1 MRPDKNN
8 MPSAALWAALAIPV
22 IWFGLLCGGA
32 AAPGRTAAE
41 WFDALTL
48 SMEDPLRITIT
59 EYSVKAVL
67 IILLVYLLCV
77 VMFIDSQ
84 GKRRPG
90 EEHGSARWGKARSV
104 CAKYRYHTKF
114 MERLK
119 ERISKI
125 ASFFRSLPVR
135 LHIKRLTPEEQEKMQ
150 VEKAL
155 HLPCDKNIPITQ
167 NVCLGLDMRRHM
179 RNLNVLLIGGSGA
192 GKSRFFC
199 KPGIMQANCSYLI
212 CDPKGE
218 LLRDCAP
225 LLFQRGY
232 DVKVFNLK
240 PGERRRTN
248 AYNPFQ
254 YLRSDADVIQMITLL
269 FQATTPKNAHSSDPF
284 WDRAEELLVAALVL
298 YLYHEG
304 MEEDKNFATVMYLL
318 NNAQASE
325 EDENFRNPVDD
336 LFQELA
342 FEKGEENVA
351 VQFYTA
357 FKLAAGKTAK
367 SVLIMATSRLR
378 HFLLEEIAEMTS
390 TDEMDF
396 ASLGEHKRAIFIC
409 TPVNDKSFNYLVS
422 MLYMQAF
429 QQLYDCAER
438 KHGGTLPV
446 HVRFLMDEFANVPV
460 SEDFEQTLSTCR
472 SYNIS
477 CSIILQNIAQIK
489 GMFEKTWENII
500 GNCDTFLYLG
510 GNEQSTHKYV
520 SELLGKATI
529 DTRTSGQT
537 KGSHGSYTRNF
548 QQAGRELLTPDEVRA
563 LDNKFAL
570 VFIRGECPVC
580 DLKYDLLRHP
590 ALALTADGNAKPYT
604 PPIRY
609 AIHPVSREGRGDG
622 KTEVIY
628 GIEFEYFSA

>member
-22 IWFGLLCGGA
+22 IWFGLLCGGV

-41 WFDALTL
+41 WLNALTL

-77 VMFIDSQ
+77 FLFIDSQ
-84 GKRRPG
+84 GKRRSG

-125 ASFFRSLPVR
+125 AACFCWLPVR
-135 LHIKRLTPEEQEKMQ
+135 LHIRRLMPEEQEKMQ
-150 VEKAL
+150 VERAL

-248 AYNPFQ
+248 AYNPFR

-590 ALALTADGNAKPYT
+590 ALALTADGKAKPYT

-609 AIHPVSREGRGDG
+609 AIHPVSRERRGDG

>member
-1 MRPDKNN
+1 

-77 VMFIDSQ
+77 FLFIDSQ

-254 YLRSDADVIQMITLL
+254 YLRSDADAIQMITLL

>member
-41 WFDALTL
+41 WFDALSL

-59 EYSVKAVL
+59 AYSVKAVL
-67 IILLVYLLCV
+67 ILLLVYLLCV
-77 VMFIDSQ
+77 VMFIDGQ

-125 ASFFRSLPVR
+125 AAFFCSLPVR
-135 LHIKRLTPEEQEKMQ
+135 LHIRRLTPEEQERMQ

-199 KPGIMQANCSYLI
+199 KPGIMQANCSYMI

-304 MEEDKNFATVMYLL
+304 TDEDKNFATVMYLL

-396 ASLGEHKRAIFIC
+396 ASLGEHKRVIFIC

-590 ALALTADGNAKPYT
+590 ALALTADGKAKPYT

>member
-8 MPSAALWAALAIPV
+8 MPSTALWAVLAIPV
-22 IWFGLLCGGA
+22 IWFGLLCGGV
-32 AAPGRTAAE
+32 AAPDRTAAE
-41 WFDALTL
+41 WLNALTL

-77 VMFIDSQ
+77 VMFIDGQ

-590 ALALTADGNAKPYT
+590 ALALTADGKAKPYT

-609 AIHPVSREGRGDG
+609 AIHPVSREGRGEG

>member
-41 WFDALTL
+41 WFDALSL

-67 IILLVYLLCV
+67 IFLLIYLLCV
-77 VMFIDSQ
+77 FLFIDGQ

-90 EEHGSARWGKARSV
+90 EEHGSARWGNARSV
-104 CAKYRYHTKF
+104 CAKYRHHTKF

-125 ASFFRSLPVR
+125 ALFFRSLPVR

-529 DTRTSGQT
+529 DTQTSGQT

-590 ALALTADGNAKPYT
+590 ALALTADGKAKPYT

-609 AIHPVSREGRGDG
+609 AIHPVSREGRGEG

>member
-77 VMFIDSQ
+77 FLFIDSQ

-125 ASFFRSLPVR
+125 AAFFRSLPVR

-212 CDPKGE
+212 CDPKGNC
-218 LLRDCAP
+218 CATA
-225 LLFQRGY
+225 
-232 DVKVFNLK
+232 
-240 PGERRRTN
+240 RRC
-248 AYNPFQ
+248 F
-254 YLRSDADVIQMITLL
+254 
-269 FQATTPKNAHSSDPF
+269 F
-284 WDRAEELLVAALVL
+284 
-298 YLYHEG
+298 
-304 MEEDKNFATVMYLL
+304 
-318 NNAQASE
+318 
-325 EDENFRNPVDD
+325 
-336 LFQELA
+336 
-342 FEKGEENVA
+342 
-351 VQFYTA
+351 
-357 FKLAAGKTAK
+357 
-367 SVLIMATSRLR
+367 SVVTM
-378 HFLLEEIAEMTS
+378 
-390 TDEMDF
+390 
-396 ASLGEHKRAIFIC
+396 
-409 TPVNDKSFNYLVS
+409 
-422 MLYMQAF
+422 
-429 QQLYDCAER
+429 
-438 KHGGTLPV
+438 
-446 HVRFLMDEFANVPV
+446 
-460 SEDFEQTLSTCR
+460 
-472 SYNIS
+472 
-477 CSIILQNIAQIK
+477 
-489 GMFEKTWENII
+489 
-500 GNCDTFLYLG
+500 
-510 GNEQSTHKYV
+510 
-520 SELLGKATI
+520 
-529 DTRTSGQT
+529 
-537 KGSHGSYTRNF
+537 
-548 QQAGRELLTPDEVRA
+548 
-563 LDNKFAL
+563 
-570 VFIRGECPVC
+570 
-580 DLKYDLLRHP
+580 
-590 ALALTADGNAKPYT
+590 
-604 PPIRY
+604 
-609 AIHPVSREGRGDG
+609 
-622 KTEVIY
+622 
-628 GIEFEYFSA
+628 

>member
-41 WFDALTL
+41 WLDALTL
-48 SMEDPLRITIT
+48 SMENPLYITIT
-59 EYSVKAVL
+59 EYSVKTVL

-77 VMFIDSQ
+77 MMFIDSQ

-119 ERISKI
+119 ERMSKI
-125 ASFFRSLPVR
+125 AWFFRSLPMR
-135 LHIKRLTPEEQEKMQ
+135 LHIRRLTPEEQEKMQ

-155 HLPCDKNIPITQ
+155 HLPCDKNIPITR
-167 NVCLGLDMRRHM
+167 NICLGLDMRRHM

-304 MEEDKNFATVMYLL
+304 TDEDKNFATVMYLL

-590 ALALTADGNAKPYT
+590 ALALTADGKAKPYT

>member
-22 IWFGLLCGGA
+22 IWFGLLCGGV

-41 WFDALTL
+41 WLNALTL

-77 VMFIDSQ
+77 VMFIDGQ

-218 LLRDCAP
+218 LLRDCVP

-590 ALALTADGNAKPYT
+590 ALALTADGKAKPYT

-609 AIHPVSREGRGDG
+609 AIHPVSREGRGEG

>member
-8 MPSAALWAALAIPV
+8 MPSTALWAVLAIPV
-22 IWFGLLCGGA
+22 IWFGLLCGGV
-32 AAPGRTAAE
+32 AAPDRTAAE
-41 WFDALTL
+41 WLNALTL

-77 VMFIDSQ
+77 VMFIDGQ

-167 NVCLGLDMRRHM
+167 NICLGLDMRRHM

-248 AYNPFQ
+248 AYNPFR

-304 MEEDKNFATVMYLL
+304 TDEDKNFATVMYLL

-590 ALALTADGNAKPYT
+590 ALALTADGKAKPYT

>member
-1 MRPDKNN
+1 
-8 MPSAALWAALAIPV
+8 MPSAALWAVLAIPV
-22 IWFGLLCGGA
+22 IWFALLCGGA

-41 WFDALTL
+41 WFDALSL

-59 EYSVKAVL
+59 EFSLKAVL

-90 EEHGSARWGKARSV
+90 EEHGSAKWGKARSV

-119 ERISKI
+119 TQVSRI
-125 ASFFRSLPVR
+125 AAFFRSLPVL

-150 VEKAL
+150 VEKVL

-167 NVCLGLDMRRHM
+167 NICLGLDMRRHM

-537 KGSHGSYTRNF
+537 KGSRGSYTRNF

-590 ALALTADGNAKPYT
+590 ALALTADGKAKPYT

>member
-8 MPSAALWAALAIPV
+8 MPSAALWAVLAIPV

-77 VMFIDSQ
+77 FLFIDSQ

-125 ASFFRSLPVR
+125 AAFFRSLPVR

-155 HLPCDKNIPITQ
+155 RLPCDKNIPLTQ
-167 NVCLGLDMRRHM
+167 NACIGLDMRRHM
-179 RNLNVLLIGGSGA
+179 RNLNVFLVGGSGA

-225 LLFQRGY
+225 LLFKRGY

-248 AYNPFQ
+248 TYNPFR
-254 YLRSDADVIQMITLL
+254 YIRSDADVVQMITLL
-269 FQATTPKNAHSSDPF
+269 FQATTPKNSRSNDPF
-284 WDRAEELLVAALVL
+284 WERAEETLLTALIL

-304 MEEDKNFATVMYLL
+304 AEEDKNFATVMYLL
-318 NNAQASE
+318 NNAQVSE
-325 EDENFRNPVDD
+325 EDENFRNPVDE

-342 FEKGEENVA
+342 AEKGEGHVA
-351 VQFYTA
+351 VQFYNSY
-357 FKLAAGKTAK
+357 KKAAGKTAK
-367 SVLIMATSRLR
+367 SILIMATSRLK
-378 HFLLEEIAEMTS
+378 HFLLDEIADMTS

-396 ASLGEHKRAIFIC
+396 ATLGERKRAIFIC
-409 TPVNDKSFNYLVS
+409 TPVNDTSYNYLVS
-422 MLYMQAF
+422 MMYMQAF
-429 QQLYDCAER
+429 QQLYDCAEQ
-438 KHGGTLPV
+438 KHSGTLPV

-460 SEDFEQTLSTCR
+460 SDDFEHTLSTCR

-520 SELLGKATI
+520 SEQLGKATI

-537 KGSHGSYTRNF
+537 RGSHGSYTRNF
-548 QQAGRELLTPDEVRA
+548 QQTGRELMTPDEVQRM
-563 LDNKFAL
+563 DNKFAL
-570 VFIRGECPVC
+570 LFIRGERPVC

-590 ALALTADGNAKPYT
+590 ALALTADGKAKPYI
-604 PPIRY
+604 PPVRFAIRP
-609 AIHPVSREGRGDG
+609 IPGSENRFDG
-622 KTEVIY
+622 KETVY
-628 GIEFEYFSA
+628 GIEFEYLSA

>member
-77 VMFIDSQ
+77 FLFIDSQ

-125 ASFFRSLPVR
+125 AAFFRSLPVR

-155 HLPCDKNIPITQ
+155 RLPCDKNIPLTQ
-167 NVCLGLDMRRHM
+167 NVCIGLDMRRHM
-179 RNLNVLLIGGSGA
+179 RNLNVFLVGGSGA

-248 AYNPFQ
+248 AYNPFR

-304 MEEDKNFATVMYLL
+304 TDEDKNFATVMYLL

-590 ALALTADGNAKPYT
+590 ALALTADGKVKPYT

-609 AIHPVSREGRGDG
+609 AIHPVSREGRGEG

>member
-67 IILLVYLLCV
+67 IILPVYLLCV
-77 VMFIDSQ
+77 VMFIDGQ

-90 EEHGSARWGKARSV
+90 EEHGSAKWGKARSV
-104 CAKYRYHTKF
+104 CAKYRYHTEF

-119 ERISKI
+119 TQVSRI
-125 ASFFRSLPVR
+125 AAFFRSLPVL

-150 VEKAL
+150 VEKVL

-167 NVCLGLDMRRHM
+167 NICLGLDMRRHM

-248 AYNPFQ
+248 AYNPFR

-304 MEEDKNFATVMYLL
+304 TDEDKNFATVMYLL

-563 LDNKFAL
+563 LENKFAL

-590 ALALTADGNAKPYT
+590 ALALTADGKAKPYT

>member
-1 MRPDKNN
+1 

-41 WFDALTL
+41 WLDALTL
-48 SMEDPLRITIT
+48 SMENPLYITIT
-59 EYSVKAVL
+59 EYSVKTVL

-77 VMFIDSQ
+77 FLFIDSQ

-90 EEHGSARWGKARSV
+90 EEQGSAKWGKARSV

-114 MERLK
+114 VERLK
-119 ERISKI
+119 TQVSRI
-125 ASFFRSLPVR
+125 AAFFRSLSVR

-590 ALALTADGNAKPYT
+590 ALALTADGKAKPYT

>member
-1 MRPDKNN
+1 
-8 MPSAALWAALAIPV
+8 MPSTALWAVLAIPV
-22 IWFGLLCGGA
+22 IWFGLLCGGV
-32 AAPGRTAAE
+32 AAPDRTAAE
-41 WFDALTL
+41 WLNALTL

-77 VMFIDSQ
+77 VMFIDGQ

-590 ALALTADGNAKPYT
+590 ALALTADGKAKPYT

-609 AIHPVSREGRGDG
+609 AIHPVSREGRGEG

>member
-1 MRPDKNN
+1 

-41 WFDALTL
+41 WFDALSL

-67 IILLVYLLCV
+67 IFLLIYLLCV
-77 VMFIDSQ
+77 FLFIDGQ

-90 EEHGSARWGKARSV
+90 EEHGSARWGNARSV
-104 CAKYRYHTKF
+104 CAKYRHHTKF

-125 ASFFRSLPVR
+125 ALFFRSLPVR

-155 HLPCDKNIPITQ
+155 RLPCDKNIPITQ

-529 DTRTSGQT
+529 DTQTSGQT

-590 ALALTADGNAKPYT
+590 ALALTADGKAKPYT

-609 AIHPVSREGRGDG
+609 AIHPVSREGRGEG

>member
-22 IWFGLLCGGA
+22 IWFSLLCGGA

>member
-8 MPSAALWAALAIPV
+8 MPSTALWAVLAIPV
-22 IWFGLLCGGA
+22 IWFGLLCGGV
-32 AAPGRTAAE
+32 AAPDRTAAE
-41 WFDALTL
+41 WLNALTL

-77 VMFIDSQ
+77 VMFIDGQ

-590 ALALTADGNAKPYT
+590 ALALTADGRAKPYT
-604 PPIRY
+604 SPIRY
-609 AIHPVSREGRGDG
+609 AIHPVSREGRGEG

>member
-1 MRPDKNN
+1 

-41 WFDALTL
+41 WFDALSL

-67 IILLVYLLCV
+67 IFLLIYLLCV
-77 VMFIDSQ
+77 FLFIDGQ

-104 CAKYRYHTKF
+104 CAKYRHHTKF

-125 ASFFRSLPVR
+125 ALFFRSLPVR

-155 HLPCDKNIPITQ
+155 RLPCDKNIPITQ

-248 AYNPFQ
+248 AYNPFR

-510 GNEQSTHKYV
+510 GNEQSTHKYI

-590 ALALTADGNAKPYT
+590 ALALTADGRAKPYT

>member
-77 VMFIDSQ
+77 FLFIDSQ

>member
-1 MRPDKNN
+1 
-8 MPSAALWAALAIPV
+8 MPSTALWAVLAIPV
-22 IWFGLLCGGA
+22 IWFGLLCGGV
-32 AAPGRTAAE
+32 AAPDRTAAE
-41 WFDALTL
+41 WLNALTL

-77 VMFIDSQ
+77 VMFIDGQ

-477 CSIILQNIAQIK
+477 CSIILQNIA
-489 GMFEKTWENII
+489 
-500 GNCDTFLYLG
+500 
-510 GNEQSTHKYV
+510 
-520 SELLGKATI
+520 
-529 DTRTSGQT
+529 
-537 KGSHGSYTRNF
+537 
-548 QQAGRELLTPDEVRA
+548 
-563 LDNKFAL
+563 
-570 VFIRGECPVC
+570 
-580 DLKYDLLRHP
+580 
-590 ALALTADGNAKPYT
+590 
-604 PPIRY
+604 
-609 AIHPVSREGRGDG
+609 
-622 KTEVIY
+622 
-628 GIEFEYFSA
+628 

>member
-1 MRPDKNN
+1 
-8 MPSAALWAALAIPV
+8 MPSTALWAVLAIPV
-22 IWFGLLCGGA
+22 IWFGLLCGGV
-32 AAPGRTAAE
+32 AAPDRTAAE
-41 WFDALTL
+41 WLNALTL

-77 VMFIDSQ
+77 VMFIDGQ

-590 ALALTADGNAKPYT
+590 ALALTADGRAKPYT
-604 PPIRY
+604 SPIRY
-609 AIHPVSREGRGDG
+609 AIHPVSREGRGEG

>member
-1 MRPDKNN
+1 

-22 IWFGLLCGGA
+22 IWFGLLCGGV

-41 WFDALTL
+41 WLNALTL

-77 VMFIDSQ
+77 VMFIDGQ

-218 LLRDCAP
+218 LLRDCVP

-590 ALALTADGNAKPYT
+590 ALALTADGKAKPYT

-609 AIHPVSREGRGDG
+609 AIHPVSREGRGEG

>member
-8 MPSAALWAALAIPV
+8 MPSTALWAVLAIPV
-22 IWFGLLCGGA
+22 IWFGLLCGGV
-32 AAPGRTAAE
+32 AAPDRTAAE
-41 WFDALTL
+41 WLNALTL

-77 VMFIDSQ
+77 VMFIDGQ

-269 FQATTPKNAHSSDPF
+269 FQATTPQNAHSSDPF

-304 MEEDKNFATVMYLL
+304 TDEDKNFATVMYLL

-500 GNCDTFLYLG
+500 GNCDTLLYLG

-590 ALALTADGNAKPYT
+590 ALALTADGKAKPYT

-609 AIHPVSREGRGDG
+609 AIHPVSREGRGEG